1 METIII
7 VHSGN
12 AGDIIYSLSS
22 MHYLHTMKGKEIDLY
37 LRVGVPSTFTS
48 LTHPV
53 GNVMLNDTMF
63 EMLKPLLLSQ
73 SYIHDV
79 IRVEGN
85 EKIEYDYDFDLFRK
99 ESKNLSAGDIKLWYS
114 LAYPEL
120 MPSTTYKVLDASK
133 YVGEEYIVINRST
146 RYNNPLIDYTLLEQL
161 GKPIYFVGVEDE
173 FKIMSAIIPNLKHK
187 KVTDFLE
194 MADFINSSSLF
205 VGNQSMA
212 FSIAEQLKVPR
223 ILEQYFGCPNVIPQ
237 GGQWSTFQTN
247 KQFESIIKLIK

>member
-1 METIII
+1 METIKVI
-7 VHSGN
+7 HSGN
-12 AGDIIYSLSS
+12 AGDCIYALSS
-22 MHYLHTMKGKEIDLY
+22 MHYLWTMQGKEIDLY

-79 IRVEGN
+79 IKVEASERVEV
-85 EKIEYDYDFDLFRK
+85 DYDFDLFRK

-146 RYNNPLIDYTLLEQL
+146 RYNNPLIDYTLLEGL

-173 FKIMSAIIPNLKHK
+173 FKIMSAIIPNLIHK
-187 KVTDFLE
+187 EVSDFLE

-223 ILEQYFGCPNVIPQ
+223 ILEQYAKAPNVIPQ
-237 GGQWSTFQTN
+237 GGQWFTFHTN
-247 KQFESIIKLIK
+247 EQFKTILDKAL